1 MMAVSFKYWDD
12 CIDPSDMEAMWN
24 IPEVSNE
31 WLDAGESRDQKV
43 HLSRDPDGQPFLTQI
58 EMKAVAEIIASRH
71 FNSQIDLDMICAI
84 AELESDRQPLAVRS
98 DKKNKEPTIG
108 IMQLSIESAK
118 WLFNELGYR
127 SYNVVRNPELLY
139 WPFVSV
145 YLGAAYMKWLSNY
158 DQKERTEE
166 FIIRAYKGGTKKAT
180 HKSTLPYWKRYLCVK
195 ESLPSRKFFEDG
207 RDFSASASAAP
218 TPPPGSATASPPYA
232 SSPPPN
238 SQPTGVYSYWDT
250 KASPED
256 MEELWSHPEVLKEWT
271 KSGEIR
277 GKVRFS
283 HDNKKRPYLSRV
295 ELKAVAE
302 IILTKHFL
310 TKHMKPTCL
319 CALAEVVSL
328 RFVNGVGPRT
338 GIMGIDYSTAF
349 WLYMELGYRAYRVDS
364 ADDLTKPFVSMYFGA
379 AYLVWLSEYEGRE
392 RTPQFVVQAYIS
404 GPKNVNLQ
412 ETGPLW
418 LKFMQALGNYED
430 IKNRDQGNCSIL

>member
-1 MMAVSFKYWDD
+1 M
-12 CIDPSDMEAMWN
+12 
-24 IPEVSNE
+24 
-31 WLDAGESRDQKV
+31 
-43 HLSRDPDGQPFLTQI
+43 QI
-58 EMKAVAEIIASRH
+58 
-71 FNSQIDLDMICAI
+71 
-84 AELESDRQPLAVRS
+84 
-98 DKKNKEPTIG
+98 
-108 IMQLSIESAK
+108 SIEYAK

-127 SYNVVRNPELLY
+127 SYEVVRNPELLY

-145 YLGAAYMKWLSNY
+145 YLGTAYMKWLSNY

-195 ESLPSRKFFEDG
+195 ES
-207 RDFSASASAAP
+207 
-218 TPPPGSATASPPYA
+218 
-232 SSPPPN
+232 
-238 SQPTGVYSYWDT
+238 VYSYWDT

-283 HDNKKRPYLSRV
+283 HDNKKRPYLSR
-295 ELKAVAE
+295 
-302 IILTKHFL
+302 
-310 TKHMKPTCL
+310 TCL

-379 AYLVWLSEYEGRE
+379 AYLVWLTEYEGRE

-412 ETGPLW
+412 ETGPLR

-430 IKNRDQGNCSIL
+430 IKEYASSHFLIEIREFSVLMTYEFFFFSVGIKGTAPFCKR

>member
-58 EMKAVAEIIASRH
+58 EMKAVAEIITSRH

-108 IMQLSIESAK
+108 IMQISIESAK

-127 SYNVVRNPELLY
+127 SYEVVRNPELLY

-195 ESLPSRKFFEDG
+195 ESLPSRKIFEDG
-207 RDFSASASAAP
+207 RDVSASASAAP

-238 SQPTGVYSYWDT
+238 SQPTGVFSYWDT

-256 MEELWSHPEVLKEWT
+256 MEELWSHPEVLKEWI

-302 IILTKHFL
+302 IILTKHFP

-379 AYLVWLSEYEGRE
+379 AYLVWLSEYEGRK

>member
-108 IMQLSIESAK
+108 IMQISIESAK

-127 SYNVVRNPELLY
+127 SYEVVKNPELLY

-158 DQKERTEE
+158 DQKK
-166 FIIRAYKGGTKKAT
+166 Y
-180 HKSTLPYWKRYLCVK
+180 
-195 ESLPSRKFFEDG
+195 FEDG
-207 RDFSASASAAP
+207 RDVSASASAAP
-218 TPPPGSATASPPYA
+218 TPPPGSTTATPPYG
-232 SSPPPN
+232 SSPN

-256 MEELWSHPEVLKEWT
+256 MEELWNHPEVLKEWT

-302 IILTKHFL
+302 IILTKHFP

-430 IKNRDQGNCSIL
+430 TKNRDQGNCSIL